1 MKTRLT
7 KEENEIVESF
17 EQGEWIPV
25 KDLSKRKKRV
35 NAVCA
40 EYHEKGQTNQHTYL

>member
-17 EQGEWIPV
+17 EQGECQGPF
-25 KDLSKRKKRV
+25 KKKERV
-35 NAVCA
+35 DAVCA
-40 EYHEKGQTNQHTYL
+40 EYHEKGQTNQHTDL